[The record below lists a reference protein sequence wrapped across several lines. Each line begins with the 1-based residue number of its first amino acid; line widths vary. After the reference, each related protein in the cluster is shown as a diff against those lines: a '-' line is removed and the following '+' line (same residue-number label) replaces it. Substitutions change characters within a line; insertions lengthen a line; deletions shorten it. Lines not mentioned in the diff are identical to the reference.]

1 MVNGLSLLRIR
12 LLIPFLYLLLL
23 AGCAA
28 APDPTVD
35 LSPELARGY
44 RVYQIHC
51 SSCHSLHPDE
61 VITGPS
67 LHGIASRAA
76 TRIEG
81 QDAQTYITTSILNP
95 RAFTTPGYSQL
106 MPVTFGSTISE
117 EDLDLLIAYLLTLK

>member
-1 MVNGLSLLRIR
+1 MLARLIFLISL
-12 LLIPFLYLLLL
+12 FL

-28 APDPTVD
+28 APDPTAG

-51 SSCHSLHPDE
+51 STCHSLQPDE

-76 TRIEG
+76 TRVAG
-81 QDAQTYITTSILNP
+81 QDAQTYITTAILTP

-106 MPVTFGSTISE
+106 MPTTFGSTLSE